1 MPRGLL
7 LRLGRKATSSDYVC
21 RVTISDQVRQVVVE
35 LTRAILTKF
44 QCVKVTERSVRVEV
58 VEESQLA
65 RYVAHCRSLKPL
77 KNTEPVKGQA
87 MSSFN
92 PYQGRRATQHQTPS
106 CFGLVPRWAEVTQ
119 ENASRDPLVRC
130 PGSAREGALRAT
142 GPMSTSRRV
151 FVTLSTLSIAFSKS
165 SGRDTASQEVVWT
178 RRE

>member
-35 LTRAILTKF
+35 LTRASLTKF

-77 KNTEPVKGQA
+77 KNTEQRSKVKQCQVLTPIKVVVPPSIRPHRALASYPGGQKLHKRMLLGILWSDVQA
-87 MSSFN
+87 V
-92 PYQGRRATQHQTPS
+92 REK
-106 CFGLVPRWAEVTQ
+106 GL
-119 ENASRDPLVRC
+119 
-130 PGSAREGALRAT
+130 
-142 GPMSTSRRV
+142 
-151 FVTLSTLSIAFSKS
+151 
-165 SGRDTASQEVVWT
+165 
-178 RRE
+178 

>member
-35 LTRAILTKF
+35 LTRASLTKF

-65 RYVAHCRSLKPL
+65 RYVCCTLQVIKPS
-77 KNTEPVKGQA
+77 EPVKGQA

-119 ENASRDPLVRC
+119 ENASLDPLVRC
-130 PGSAREGALRAT
+130 PGSAREEALRAT
-142 GPMSTSRRV
+142 GLMSTSRRV